1 MTTGLGRD
9 VSPDRA
15 DALAT
20 DAPATDA
27 KGTDAIAADAI
38 ATDVDGA
45 HYLVRAP
52 APVHEVERL
61 VDELRV
67 HPVLAATVWARG
79 LRDDVARSL
88 SPTLERAPI
97 PALEEAA
104 ARLARALEHGERIL
118 VHGDY
123 DADGVTATALLT
135 IALRALGGRVT
146 PYLPDR
152 LQDGYGL
159 RTERI
164 AEHAEAANLFV
175 AVDCGIGDVAEVAAL
190 RAAGVDVIVV
200 DHHLPGEMRPDAL
213 VVHPLDGTG
222 TADLTGA
229 GLAYHLV
236 WALHERLGLAPPSD
250 LADVAA
256 LGTIADVAPLLG
268 PNRALVKVG
277 LERLGVTERPGLRAL
292 VALAKLRP
300 PLSARN
306 VAFVLGPRLNA
317 AGRLGRAD
325 VALEL
330 LLTASEHRGRVL
342 ATLLEGFNAE
352 RKRVQ
357 EAMSAEA
364 VALAE
369 ADDAPALV
377 LSGSGWHAGVMG
389 IVASHLVERF
399 NRPAFIVAGTSGSV
413 RTPPGCSAVAALDA
427 ARAHLARWG
436 GHAAAAGFTLDE
448 GRFDAFRAAICEHVA
463 ALDVPARRVTADVVL
478 HPGQVD
484 VDLHAA
490 LQALEPY
497 GTGLSEPLFAIQGRI
512 GPTRAMGNGGA
523 HLQTHVG
530 GVRAVGWGMGAEVP
544 RYARAERAVAVATV
558 TSSRWQERTTIEL
571 RLEGLATNGAL
582 ALERDTDQPRRALA
596 SAFAGAELG
605 ADERVV
611 VRSIEPVD
619 DDPLAPLGMLLRA
632 GTPFDLDLGP
642 DGPSRL
648 RELAATYPSV
658 GDARRAFVLRKR
670 GRPWPWDAPLAQR
683 LERVLVELD
692 LLDDRGRARAG
703 RQVDPYDAASLR
715 RFVVVR
721 HALDTLAALLEALSP
736 SDARHAITALAGGR
750 SGAAERR

>member
-1 MTTGLGRD
+1 MTTRIGRD
-9 VSPDRA
+9 TTPDRA
-15 DALAT
+15 
-20 DAPATDA
+20 
-27 KGTDAIAADAI
+27 AAD
-38 ATDVDGA
+38 GA
-45 HYLVRAP
+45 RYLVRRP
-52 APVHEVERL
+52 APVSEVERL

-67 HPVLAATVWARG
+67 HPVLAATIWARG
-79 LRDDVARSL
+79 LRDDLARVL
-88 SPTLERAPI
+88 APALERAPI
-97 PALEEAA
+97 PAMDDAA
-104 ARLARALEHGERIL
+104 ARLARALERGERIL

-123 DADGVTATALLT
+123 DADGVSATALLT
-135 IALRALGGRVT
+135 IALRALGGSVT

-159 RTERI
+159 HPARI
-164 AEHAEAANLFV
+164 VEHAAAADLV
-175 AVDCGIGDVAEVAAL
+175 VTVDCGIGDVEQVAAL

-200 DHHLPGEMRPDAL
+200 DHHLPGETRPDAL
-213 VVHPLDGTG
+213 VVHPLDGVG

-236 WALHERLGLAPPSD
+236 WALHERLGLAAPND
-250 LADVAA
+250 LSDVAA

-268 PNRALVKVG
+268 PNRALVKAG
-277 LERLGVTERPGLRAL
+277 LERLGDSERPGLRAL
-292 VALAKLRP
+292 VALTKLRS

-317 AGRLGRAD
+317 AGRLGQAA

-342 ATLLEGFNAE
+342 ATLLEGLNAE

-369 ADDAPALV
+369 VDDAPALV
-377 LSGSGWHAGVMG
+377 LRGSGWHPGVMG

-399 NRPAFIVAGTSGSV
+399 HRPAFVVAGGSGSV

-427 ARAHLARWG
+427 ARAHLTRWG

-448 GRFDAFRAAICEHVA
+448 ARFAAFRAAICEHVA
-463 ALDVPARRVTADVVL
+463 TLVVPARHVTADVVL
-478 HPGQVD
+478 HAGQVD
-484 VDLHAA
+484 ADLHAA
-490 LQALEPY
+490 LHAFEPY
-497 GTGLSEPLFAIQGRI
+497 GAGLSEPLFAIPGRL
-512 GPTRAMGNGGA
+512 GPTRAMGNGGS
-523 HLQTHVG
+523 HLQTHLD

-544 RYARAERAVAVATV
+544 RHVRTDRAVALATV

-571 RLEGLATNGAL
+571 RLEGIAANGAL
-582 ALERDTDQPRRALA
+582 ALDRATARPRPAA
-596 SAFAGAELG
+596 AAFAPPDSSVG
-605 ADERVV
+605 ERVV

-642 DGPSRL
+642 DGPRRL
-648 RELAATYPSV
+648 RALAATYPSV

-670 GRPWPWDAPLAQR
+670 GRPWPWDGPLAQR
-683 LERVLVELD
+683 LERVLKDLD
-692 LLDDRGRARAG
+692 LLDERGRARAG
-703 RQVDPYDAASLR
+703 RQVDPYDAPSLR
-715 RFVVVR
+715 RSMVVR
-721 HALDTLAALLEALSP
+721 HALDTLAALLETLSP
-736 SDARHAITALAGGR
+736 SDARHAVAALAAGR
-750 SGAAERR
+750 TETDARR

>member
-1 MTTGLGRD
+1 VTIGLGRD
-9 VSPDRA
+9 TTPD
-15 DALAT
+15 
-20 DAPATDA
+20 PA
-27 KGTDAIAADAI
+27 GLR
-38 ATDVDGA
+38 GA
-45 HYLVRAP
+45 RYLVRAP
-52 APVHEVERL
+52 APVTEVARL

-88 SPTLERAPI
+88 APTLERAPI

-104 ARLARALEHGERIL
+104 ARLARALERGERVL

-123 DADGVTATALLT
+123 DADGVSATAVLT
-135 IALRALGGRVT
+135 IALRALGGSVT

-152 LQDGYGL
+152 LEDGYGL
-159 RTERI
+159 HPDRV
-164 AEHAEAANLFV
+164 AGHAEAADVVVTL
-175 AVDCGIGDVAEVAAL
+175 DCGIGDVAQVAAL

-200 DHHLPGEMRPDAL
+200 DHHQPGDTRPDAL
-213 VVHPLDGTG
+213 VVHSHDGIG

-236 WALHERLGLAPPSD
+236 WALHEHLGLAPPSD
-250 LADVAA
+250 LSDVAA

-277 LERLGVTERPGLRAL
+277 LERLADSQRPGLRAL

-317 AGRLGRAD
+317 AGRLGQAD
-325 VALEL
+325 AALEL
-330 LLTASEHRGRVL
+330 LLTASERRGRVL
-342 ATLLEGFNAE
+342 ATLLEGLNAE
-352 RKRVQ
+352 RKRIQ
-357 EAMSAEA
+357 DAMSAEA

-369 ADDAPALV
+369 VDDAPALV
-377 LSGSGWHAGVMG
+377 LRGPDWHRGVMG

-399 NRPAFIVAGTSGSV
+399 HRPAFIVAGQSGSV
-413 RTPPGCSAVAALDA
+413 RTPPGCSAVGALDA
-427 ARAHLARWG
+427 AREHLVRWG

-448 GRFDAFRAAICEHVA
+448 ARFDAFRATICEHVA
-463 ALDVPARRVTADVVL
+463 TISVPARRVTADVVL

-484 VDLHAA
+484 ADLHAA

-497 GTGLSEPLFAIQGRI
+497 GAGLTEPLFAIPGRI

-523 HLQTHVG
+523 HLQTHLD

-544 RYARAERAVAVATV
+544 RHAYVDRAVGFATV

-571 RLEGLATNGAL
+571 RLEGIAVNGSLALDRDADHSRTPTPSAL
-582 ALERDTDQPRRALA
+582 AAPDRAA
-596 SAFAGAELG
+596 A
-605 ADERVV
+605 ERVV

-648 RELAATYPSV
+648 RALAAAYPSV
-658 GDARRAFVLRKR
+658 ADARRAFVLRKR
-670 GRPWPWDAPLAQR
+670 GRPWPWDGALAQR

-703 RQVDPYDAASLR
+703 RQVNPYDASSLR
-715 RFVVVR
+715 RWVVAR
-721 HALDTLAALLEALSP
+721 HALDTLAALLETLPP
-736 SDARHAITALAGGR
+736 SDVQHAIAALAGGAT
-750 SGAAERR
+750 GTTARR

>member
-9 VSPDRA
+9 VTPDRV
-15 DALAT
+15 DA
-20 DAPATDA
+20 
-27 KGTDAIAADAI
+27 
-38 ATDVDGA
+38 DGA
-45 HYLVRAP
+45 RYLVRPP

-79 LRDDVARSL
+79 LRDDLVRSL
-88 SPTLERAPI
+88 SPTLELAPI

-104 ARLARALEHGERIL
+104 ARLARALERGERVL

-123 DADGVTATALLT
+123 DADGVSATAVLT
-135 IALRALGGRVT
+135 IALRALGGHVT
-146 PYLPDR
+146 PYLPNR

-159 RTERI
+159 HRERVGD
-164 AEHAEAANLFV
+164 HAAVADLLV
-175 AVDCGIGDVAEVAAL
+175 AVDCGIGDVAQVAAL

-200 DHHLPGEMRPDAL
+200 DHHLPGETRPDAL
-213 VVHPLDGTG
+213 VVHPLDGIG

-268 PNRALVKVG
+268 PNRALVTAG
-277 LERLGVTERPGLRAL
+277 LERMGASERPGLRAL

-300 PLSARN
+300 PLSAQN

-317 AGRLGRAD
+317 AGRLGQAD

-330 LLTASEHRGRVL
+330 LLTASERRGRVL
-342 ATLLEGFNAE
+342 ATLLEGLNVE

-357 EAMSAEA
+357 DAMSAEA

-377 LSGSGWHAGVMG
+377 LRGSTWHAGVMG

-399 NRPAFIVAGTSGSV
+399 HRPAFIVAGTLGSV

-427 ARAHLARWG
+427 AREHLTRWG
-436 GHAAAAGFTLDE
+436 GHAAAAGFTLDAE
-448 GRFDAFRAAICEHVA
+448 RFDAFRTSICEHVA
-463 ALDVPARRVTADVVL
+463 ALDVPVRSVTADAVL
-478 HPGQVD
+478 HAGQVD
-484 VDLHAA
+484 ADLHAS
-490 LQALEPY
+490 LRALEPY
-497 GTGLSEPLFAIQGRI
+497 GAGLAEPLFAIQGRI

-523 HLQTHVG
+523 HLQTHVD
-530 GVRAVGWGMGAEVP
+530 GVRAVGWGMGAAVP
-544 RYARAERAVAVATV
+544 NYARTERAVAVATV

-571 RLEGLATNGAL
+571 RLEGIATNGAL
-582 ALERDTDQPRRALA
+582 ALDRDPDQPRHAPTSA
-596 SAFAGAELG
+596 SAHSLAGADRG
-605 ADERVV
+605 AAERVV

-619 DDPLAPLGMLLRA
+619 DDPLSPLGMLLRA

-642 DGPSRL
+642 DGPNRL
-648 RELAATYPSV
+648 RALAATYPSV

-683 LERVLVELD
+683 LERVLVDLD
-692 LLDDRGRARAG
+692 LLDERGRARAG

-721 HALDTLAALLEALSP
+721 HALDTLAALLETLSP
-736 SDARHAITALAGGR
+736 SDALPAIAALAGGR
-750 SGAAERR
+750 SGASTRR